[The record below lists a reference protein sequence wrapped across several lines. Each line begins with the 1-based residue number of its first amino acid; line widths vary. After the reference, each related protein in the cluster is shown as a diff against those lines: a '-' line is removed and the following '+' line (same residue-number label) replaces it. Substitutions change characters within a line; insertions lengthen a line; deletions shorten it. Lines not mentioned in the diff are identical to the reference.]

1 MFTFGKI
8 QSYNQHRVTSEN
20 LWGKQK
26 LKLLKLMILRAVRC
40 LKKHANFETVQLEII
55 RIDFDGIWQKY
66 SKYSRT
72 EFVCFMLQFLCRFVF
87 LSTYNF
93 ELYRFKFGAFFET
106 RCKSSIVVV
115 VIKGELNP
123 KIKLDL
129 NDFFCPLI
137 NKYNPHIF

>member
-8 QSYNQHRVTSEN
+8 RSYNQHRVTSEN

-26 LKLLKLMILRAVRC
+26 LKLLKLMKLIVVHC

-87 LSTYNF
+87 YQLIILS
-93 ELYRFKFGAFFET
+93 
-106 RCKSSIVVV
+106 CIVSNLAHFLRHDVKVV
-115 VIKGELNP
+115 L
-123 KIKLDL
+123 LS
-129 NDFFCPLI
+129 
-137 NKYNPHIF
+137 